1 MMLRLLLFIGISIGV
16 SLPPT
21 HAQAQP
27 SKASEK
33 KLDAKQAASAAAKEI
48 PWEALI
54 PPGWNPMKDLDTAE
68 LGGMNDGDPRATKLL
83 KRIREV
89 WDQAP
94 ANTAL
99 EGALIRIPGY
109 VVPLEESKDG
119 MKEFLLVPYFGAC
132 IHSPPPPANQII
144 HVISNKP
151 LRGLRSMESVWV
163 QGRLQVFRGDSVMG
177 VSGYRVESPAV
188 ELYVEKNQGGRSN
201 Q

>member
-1 MMLRLLLFIGISIGV
+1 MMLRLLLFIGISIAV
-16 SLPPT
+16 SLSPIS
-21 HAQAQP
+21 AQAQP
-27 SKASEK
+27 SKISEK
-33 KLDAKQAASAAAKEI
+33 KPDAKQAASTAAKEI
-48 PWEALI
+48 PWEALM
-54 PPGWNPMKDLDTAE
+54 PPGWNPTKDFDAAE
-68 LGGMNDGDPRATKLL
+68 LGVMNDGDPRATKLL

-99 EGALIRIPGY
+99 EGALIRIAGY

-151 LRGLRSMESVWV
+151 VRGLRSMEAVWV
-163 QGRLQVFRGDSVMG
+163 QGRLQVFRGDSGMG

-188 ELYVEKNQGGRSN
+188 ELYVEKNQGARSN